1 MAKRNGGMKKEK
13 IPTYSICN
21 LIGAKNCATDIYVS
35 KLSDFIATHS
45 DLYFPHRHSFYQIV
59 LFTQGAGNHSI
70 DFNDFEVSPHQI
82 YYMSPGQIHT
92 WSFGADIDGYLVNF
106 DENFFTVFLQNTQFI
121 KKLPLFNRITHQ
133 PTQVLEANC
142 CFEIVGLFQK
152 LYTEF
157 NGEQLYKSET
167 LHAILLEILVKLA
180 RTQYNNQIDNATK
193 HHLSILQQFEELIEN
208 HFLEKRLPKEYAE
221 LLFITPNHLNAICNS
236 TVGKAAGEIIRER
249 VILEAKR
256 LIVNSNESISEIA
269 YQLNFEDNAYF
280 SRFFK
285 KYTSLSPEEFR
296 KQMK

>member
-1 MAKRNGGMKKEK
+1 MKKEK

-21 LIGAKNCATDIYVS
+21 LIGAKNCAADVYVS
-35 KLSDFIATHS
+35 KLSDFVESHK

-59 LFTQGAGNHSI
+59 IFTQGSGKHSI
-70 DFNDFEVSPHQI
+70 DFNDFEVGPHQI

-92 WSFGADIDGYLVNF
+92 WEFDKDVDGFLVNF
-106 DENFFTVFLQNTQFI
+106 DENFFTIFLQNAQFL
-121 KKLPLFNRITHQ
+121 KKLPLFNHLTHK

-142 CFEIVGLFQK
+142 CFEIVELFSK
-152 LYTEF
+152 LYLEF
-157 NGEQLYKSET
+157 NADKIYKNET
-167 LHAILLEILVKLA
+167 LHIILLEILVKLA
-180 RTQYNNQIDNATK
+180 RSQHNGQIDSATK
-193 HHLSILQQFEELIEN
+193 HHLTILQNFEELIET
-208 HFLEKRLPKEYAE
+208 HFLDKRLPKEYAE
-221 LLFITPNHLNAICNS
+221 LLFITPNHLNAVCNS
-236 TVGKAAGEIIRER
+236 TVGKSAGEIIRER

-296 KQMK
+296 KKMK